1 MTSSANL
8 QNRPNGLGAVWGAM
22 PPAARIALVAI
33 VAFLIGFGWQYAS
46 AYSRGKRLDATNREL
61 RLARLEGMLAL
72 AVIEAQRGNSERAR
86 QEASAFYTEAQRAVT
101 AARASAGRDATLTEP
116 EETLRQILQGR
127 DSTVTLLSR
136 SDAAATTMLARQ
148 HRTYRGALYV
158 TPASDRGGP
167 CSGRCTPSSIL
178 TAVTDGSTTRA

>member
-1 MTSSANL
+1 MRVRVAMPSPANA
-8 QNRPNGLGAVWGAM
+8 QNRPHGLGAVWRAM
-22 PPAARIALVAI
+22 PSGARIALAAI
-33 VAFLIGFGWQYAS
+33 MAFLLGFGWQYAS

-101 AARASAGRDATLTEP
+101 AARARAERDATLAEP

-136 SDAAATTMLARQ
+136 SDAAATAMLARQ
-148 HRTYRGALYV
+148 HRAYRGALYV
-158 TPASDRGGP
+158 TPTSDGGTPAPSAAPPPAS
-167 CSGRCTPSSIL
+167 
-178 TAVTDGSTTRA
+178 